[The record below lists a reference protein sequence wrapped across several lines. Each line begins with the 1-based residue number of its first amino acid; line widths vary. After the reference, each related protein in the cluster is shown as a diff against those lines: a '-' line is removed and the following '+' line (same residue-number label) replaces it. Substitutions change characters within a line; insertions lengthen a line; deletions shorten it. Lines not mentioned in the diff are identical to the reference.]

1 MKYLFKN
8 ARIYAPDTVIENGYL
23 ATDGALIT
31 YVGTAR
37 PLGEFDGEK
46 EMSGKLLMP
55 GLVNC
60 HTHTPM
66 TLLRGVGT
74 DLPLQTWLF
83 DHVFPIENR
92 LTPEMM
98 KAGTEMALLEMI
110 STGTVSF
117 TDMYFYPDTMAE
129 SILRSGMKAN
139 ISQHVQS
146 FDTAGKYADNAQVHT
161 MEHLTETWHGAG
173 DGRILVDASLHAEY
187 TSFSEE
193 VARGVADYA
202 KAHGLR
208 AHVHLSETAAEHEE
222 CKVRRG
228 GLTPAGWYES
238 IGIFD
243 VPCTAAHCVW
253 VEPADREIFCR
264 RGVSVTHNPTSNM
277 KLGSGFAPIPE
288 LLAEGVNVA
297 LGTDGAASN
306 NNLNLFEEMHLAAI
320 IHDGHRRDPAVI
332 KAREVV
338 TMATRSGALAQGRT
352 DCGILAPGKRADVI
366 AVDLERPHLVPDL
379 DTAGLLAYA
388 AQGSDVVMTMADG
401 QILYENGEFKTLDK
415 ERILAEAV
423 SAVKKLY
430 GNP

>member
-23 ATDGALIT
+23 ATDGARIT

-37 PLGEFDGEK
+37 PLGAFDVEK
-46 EMSGKLLMP
+46 DMSGKLLMP

-66 TLLRGVGT
+66 TLLRGIGT

-83 DHVFPIENR
+83 DNVFPSEGR

-98 KAGTEMALLEMI
+98 KAGTELALLEMI

-117 TDMYFYPDTMAE
+117 TDMYFYPDSMVE
-129 SILRSGMKAN
+129 SVLQSGMKAN

-146 FDTAGKYADNAQVHT
+146 FDAAGKYADNAQART
-161 MEHLTETWHGAG
+161 MEHLVETYHGAG
-173 DGRILVDASLHAEY
+173 DGRILVDACLHAEY
-187 TSFSEE
+187 TNFSDE
-193 VARGVADYA
+193 VARSVAEYA
-202 KAHGLR
+202 KAHGLHT
-208 AHVHLSETAAEHEE
+208 HVHLSETASEHEE
-222 CKVRRG
+222 CKARHG
-228 GLTPAGWYES
+228 GLTPAGWFEE
-238 IGIFD
+238 IGMFD

-253 VEPADREIFCR
+253 VSPEDREIFRR
-264 RGVSVTHNPTSNM
+264 RGVSVAHNPTSNM

-288 LLAEGVNVA
+288 FLNEGINVT

-320 IHDGHRRDPAVI
+320 IHDGHRCDPAIVT
-332 KAREVV
+332 AHQVV
-338 TMATRSGALAQGRT
+338 DMATRNGCLAQGRP

-366 AVDLERPHLVPDL
+366 AIDLERPHLIPDL
-379 DTAGLLAYA
+379 DTAGLLTYA
-388 AQGSDVVMTMADG
+388 VQGSDVVMTMADG
-401 QILYENGEFKTLDK
+401 QLLYENGEFKTLDK
-415 ERILAEAV
+415 ERIFAAAKAAV
-423 SAVKKLY
+423 EKLY
-430 GNP
+430 Q